1 MDLRPDLT
9 PPALDEDLVQRLAA
23 LADRLDGA
31 YPGQYDEDLAEFNR
45 LAGTMLLL
53 HEFQG
58 IYGGDTHEAWVRR
71 TLYSHLIKPA
81 VKVTPDE
88 LVEVARRAI
97 PMGESPDQS
106 QAYMAIFDANVP
118 LAGAS
123 NLIFFPRDYDAVT
136 NTWGGGRPLGEYRPT
151 PEQLVAWALESP
163 TGS

>member
-1 MDLRPDLT
+1 MNLRPELT
-9 PPALDEDLVQRLAA
+9 PPVLDEDLVQRLSA

-45 LAGTMLLL
+45 LAGTMLLH

-81 VKVTPDE
+81 AKVTPDE

-97 PMGESPDQS
+97 PTGESPDQS
-106 QAYMAIFDANVP
+106 SAYMAIFDANVP
-118 LAGAS
+118 LAAAS
-123 NLIFFPRDYDAVT
+123 NLIFFPRDYDAAT
-136 NTWGGGRPLGEYRPT
+136 NTWGGGRPMGEYRPT
-151 PEQLVAWALESP
+151 PEQLVVWALESP
-163 TGS
+163 QGG